1 MSQPSVVEP
10 TAVATARPPF
20 TAHEQ
25 FAQPAS
31 TSSLG
36 FHGALGTGT
45 ALEAVLGAPSKARPG
60 PIPSVSGYYR
70 PERGAVRGLLLALE
84 AQGKG
89 QVAVYRP
96 ATGPA
101 ARPMR
106 VHELTQ
112 K

>member
-1 MSQPSVVEP
+1 MPDHV
-10 TAVATARPPF
+10 
-20 TAHEQ
+20 
-25 FAQPAS
+25 S
-31 TSSLG
+31 TTTCGVHVDLHGGLG
-36 FHGALGTGT
+36 DGT
-45 ALEAVLGAPSKARPG
+45 ATVVGATEPG
-60 PIPSVSGYYR
+60 PTPSVSGYYQPR
-70 PERGAVRGLLLALE
+70 RGAVRGLLLALE

-106 VHELTQ
+106 IVELTE